1 MKPVSIATVV
11 AVLVAL
17 AAGCNSG
24 DAKKKADARPPTGF
38 ATEEPPA
45 NAPAVF
51 LRGRADGDRA
61 VVEVVARGA
70 ARDVHG
76 AAFRLRWDPAKL
88 AFVEARASDAWSAS
102 AVRLAKEGLPGE
114 LVVAW
119 TEKGGTTGFDATDET
134 ILGTIAFAVM
144 TRERTDIAFHPDRS
158 TLRDATGAPI
168 VVEWRG
174 GHVAAR

>member
-1 MKPVSIATVV
+1 MRAALLAATF
-11 AVLVAL
+11 AAL
-17 AAGCNSG
+17 AAGCDSS
-24 DAKKKADARPPTGF
+24 DAKKADARPEAGF
-38 ATEEPPA
+38 ATEEPA
-45 NAPAVF
+45 KTHPAVF

-61 VVEVVARGA
+61 VVDVVARGA

-119 TEKGGTTGFDATDET
+119 TEKGGSAGFDAADET
-134 ILGTIAFAVM
+134 ILGTLHFAVK
-144 TRERTDIAFHPDRS
+144 TRERTDIAFRPDRS

-168 VVEWRG
+168 AVEWRG
-174 GHVAAR
+174 GQVAPR